1 MYVEALAERRIF
13 CSEKMVLKLG
23 LVIMALAVFSGNNMP
38 IDAYEARTILRGYIQ
53 ENTMYKE
60 QSNDALFL
68 LQKKWDEDLKE
79 KYPNQKITKVDNGIV
94 YIPIVKYINSRRIK
108 INVAEI
114 NRNINKNIE
123 IIPQMSSEKMH
134 SRAKINNIAMLNDA
148 ILAVNGT
155 YFKQDTGTPLGAL
168 VIGKE
173 IISGPIYERVGL
185 GIGKKSFK
193 TSRISFIG
201 ELKIK
206 DKTIKIDNINQPRM
220 LSSNV
225 LIYTSKWGEKSPKT
239 KYPSLHIAVKD
250 NVVIAKSYNSIFI
263 PKDGCVISAPKD
275 ILSELKAGDKVKID
289 YSLSPR
295 WKNIEHLISGGPYL
309 MKNGEIFL
317 DVSSEKLNAISG
329 RNPRTAI
336 GYTKDNVL
344 LMVTVDGRKEGSSGV
359 TLKELANLMKE
370 FGCYE
375 AINLDGGSSTVMYVD
390 GKIYT
395 GSNIKTSVAIN
406 NALVVRKKA

>member
-1 MYVEALAERRIF
+1 MYAEALAERRIF

-23 LVIMALAVFSGNNMP
+23 LVIMALAVFSGYNMP
-38 IDAYEARTILRGYIQ
+38 LDAYEARTILRGYIQ

-60 QSNDALFL
+60 QSDDDLFL

-79 KYPNQKITKVDNGIV
+79 KYLNQKITKVDDGVV
-94 YIPIVKYINSRRIK
+94 YVPIVKYINSRRIK

-114 NRNINKNIE
+114 NRNINKNLE
-123 IIPQMSSEKMH
+123 IIPQMCSEKMH
-134 SRAKINNIAMLNDA
+134 SRARINNIAMLNGA

-168 VIGKE
+168 VINNE

-185 GIGKKSFK
+185 GIGEDSFE
-193 TSRISFIG
+193 TSRISFKG
-201 ELKIK
+201 EIK
-206 DKTIKIDNINQPRM
+206 TKGKTIKIDNINQPRM
-220 LSSNV
+220 LASNV

-239 KYPSLHIAVKD
+239 KTLSIHIAIKD
-250 NVVIAKSYNSIFI
+250 DKVITKSTNPIFI
-263 PKDGCVISAPKD
+263 PIDGYVISAPKD
-275 ILSELKAGDKVKID
+275 ILADINAGDKVKID

-295 WKNIEHLISGGPYL
+295 WNNIEHLISGGPYL
-309 MKNGEIFL
+309 MKDGEIFL
-317 DVSSEKLNAISG
+317 DVSSEKLNTIAG

-344 LMVTVDGRKEGSSGV
+344 IMVTVDGRKEGSTGV
-359 TLKELANLMKE
+359 TLKELAKLMKQL
-370 FGCYE
+370 GCYE

-406 NALVVRKKA
+406 NALVVRKKV